1 MALYQYQERVKELI
15 QAGKSVILQAP
26 TGAGKTRAALSPFI
40 ENFFDRDDGSTP
52 RKCIYSVPMRVL
64 ANQFE
69 AEYKKLSSS
78 YQRRNR
84 EEIKVTIQT
93 GEYSKDRQFEGDLIF
108 CTIDQFLSSYL
119 TMPYS
124 LPRRK
129 ANLNAGAF
137 VGSYLVFDEFH
148 LLDPDST
155 LPSTLYA
162 VKRLS
167 FVAPVLLMTATFSKL
182 VLNALKDELYNA
194 EVVLVD
200 PEEAR
205 SIETSLGEKEARQ
218 RIWQVAEGQLSAN
231 AVLEKHNK
239 RSLAIC
245 NTVLRAQELYREL
258 RDSDLAKEKGINIL
272 LLHSRFLQEDR
283 QEIEQSIKTLFGRD
297 NQEGSVIAIAT
308 QTIEV
313 GVDITSEVL
322 HTELAP
328 ASALIQRAGRCA
340 RYAGEQGEVIVYPV
354 ENLSPY
360 GTESEN
366 SAWGKEMKAAFEWLK
381 DKEHAGKAFDFGKE
395 QEFVNAV
402 ATPRDESIL
411 LKLSAGEPSRT
422 QAIHNVLIGADL
434 ANASRLLVRDADSKK
449 VLIHPSPDE
458 LTLDPYLAKGFNL
471 PTKTLFGMLKEW
483 LDRDVDV
490 DWRVRRLIESP
501 DSDESNRTE
510 YGWERLSDV
519 SQLTTT
525 QIIVVNSELAGYL
538 KDEGFVSNKGNTG
551 FVSTLPDIEARV
563 EREGFSYRK
572 ESYEHHIKRV
582 LEAFQDISLKELTY
596 SAKALEQ
603 AAGWSQGSVMR
614 AVWFACLFHDVGKLS
629 EGWQGWARAYQK
641 QIGMPVPATF
651 AAGHTENEWNN
662 KDHKEAEKAISKR
675 YPKPNHAGES
685 ALATAKIIAK
695 SFTQEN
701 EKDLVKAVLTAITR
715 HHTPFAS
722 ECKTYVLEEQAEK
735 HIYTTLDFVP
745 EEIRQR
751 VNLELLRSES
761 KTVQNSFPNLLISP
775 ESDYGWMAYALLA
788 RALRHSDQEGTA
800 RGTRQ
805 EA

>member
-1 MALYQYQERVKELI
+1 MALYPYQKRVKELI

-52 RKCIYSVPMRVL
+52 RKCVYSVPMRVL

-69 AEYKKLSSS
+69 AEYKELSSS

-84 EEIKVTIQT
+84 GEIKVTIQT
-93 GEYSKDRQFEGDLIF
+93 GERREDREFKGDLIF
-108 CTIDQFLSSYL
+108 CTIDQFLSNYL

-124 LPRRK
+124 LPRRL
-129 ANLNAGAF
+129 ANINAGAL

-167 FVAPVLLMTATFSKL
+167 RVAPVLLMTATFSRS
-182 VLNALKDELYNA
+182 VLYALKDELYNA
-194 EVVLVD
+194 EVVLVG

-218 RIWQVAEGQLSAN
+218 RNWQVAEGQLSAS

-245 NTVLRAQELYREL
+245 NTVRRAQELYREL
-258 RDSDLAKEKGINIL
+258 RDSDLAKEKGTNIL

-297 NQEGSVIAIAT
+297 NHEGSVIAIAT

-313 GVDITSEVL
+313 GVDITSEIL

-340 RYAGEQGEVIVYPV
+340 RYAGEQGHVIVYPV
-354 ENLSPY
+354 EKYSPY

-366 SAWGKEMKAAFEWLK
+366 SAWGKEMKSALEWLK
-381 DKEHAGKAFDFGKE
+381 EHNAEIFDFGKE
-395 QEFVNAV
+395 QEFVNAI
-402 ATPRDESIL
+402 ATPRDKDIL
-411 LKLSAGEPSRT
+411 FKLSAGEPIRI
-422 QAIHNVLIGADL
+422 QAIHNILSGNDL
-434 ANASRLLVRDADSKK
+434 TNASRLLVRDADSKR
-449 VLIHPSPDE
+449 VLIHPNPDE

-483 LDRDVDV
+483 LERDVDV
-490 DWRVRRLIESP
+490 DWRVRRLIESQ
-501 DSDESNRTE
+501 DNDESNRTE
-510 YGWERLSDV
+510 YGWERLSDS

-525 QIIVVNSELAGYL
+525 QIIVVNPDLAGYF
-538 KDEGFVSNKGNTG
+538 KDEGFVSDTG
-551 FVSTLPDIEARV
+551 DTDFVSTLPDIEARA
-563 EREGFSYRK
+563 ERDGFSYHK
-572 ESYEHHIKRV
+572 ESYEEHIRRV
-582 LEAFQDISLKELTY
+582 LDAFQDISLRELIY

-603 AAGWSQGSVMR
+603 AAGWSEGSVMR
-614 AVWFACLFHDVGKLS
+614 AVWLACLFHDVGKLS
-629 EGWQGWARAYQK
+629 EAWQGWARAYQK
-641 QIGMPVPATF
+641 QIGMPVPNTF
-651 AAGHTENEWNN
+651 AAGHTENEWKN
-662 KDHKEAEKAISKR
+662 KEHKDAEKVVHKKH
-675 YPKPNHAGES
+675 PKPHHAGES
-685 ALATAKIIAK
+685 ALATAKVIAK

-701 EKDLVKAVLTAITR
+701 EKDLVKAILTAITR

-722 ECKTYVLEEQAEK
+722 ECKTYILEEQAEN
-735 HIYTTLDFVP
+735 HIYATLDFVP
-745 EEIRQR
+745 EEIRQW
-751 VNLELLRSES
+751 VNLELLRGES
-761 KTVQNSFPNLLISP
+761 NTTQNSFSNLLITP
-775 ESDYGWMAYALLA
+775 DDTFGWMAYVLLA
-788 RALRHSDQEGTA
+788 RALRRSDQEGTA
-800 RGTRQ
+800 RGTR
-805 EA
+805 EEV

>member
-1 MALYQYQERVKELI
+1 MALYPYQERVKRLI

-93 GEYSKDRQFEGDLIF
+93 GEHPEDREFKGDLIF

-119 TMPYS
+119 TMPYG
-124 LPRRK
+124 LPRRL
-129 ANLNAGAF
+129 ANLNAGAL

-167 FVAPVLLMTATFSKL
+167 RVAPVLLMTATFSKS

-205 SIETSLGEKEARQ
+205 LIETSFGEKETRQ
-218 RIWQVAEGQLSAN
+218 RIWQVAEAQLSAS
-231 AVLEKHNK
+231 AILEKHNK

-245 NTVLRAQELYREL
+245 NTVRRAQELYREL
-258 RDSDLAKEKGINIL
+258 RDSVRGKDIDVL

-283 QEIEQSIKTLFGRD
+283 QEIEQRIKPLFGRD
-297 NQEGSVIAIAT
+297 NSEGSVIAIAT

-313 GVDITSEVL
+313 GVDITSETL

-366 SAWGKEMKAAFEWLK
+366 SAWGKEMKVAFEWLK
-381 DKEHAGKAFDFGKE
+381 EYSGDVFDFGKE

-402 ATPRDESIL
+402 ATRRDKDIL
-411 LKLSAGEPSRT
+411 MKLSAGEPSRT
-422 QAIHNVLIGADL
+422 EAIHNVLIGADL
-434 ANASRLLVRDADSKK
+434 ADATRLLVRDADSKR
-449 VLIHPSPDE
+449 VLIHPNPDE

-483 LDRDVDV
+483 LERDIDI
-490 DWRVRRLIESP
+490 DWRVRRLIENP

-510 YGWERLSDV
+510 YGWERLSDS
-519 SQLTTT
+519 SQLTAT
-525 QIIVVNSELAGYL
+525 QIIVVNPELAGYL
-538 KDEGFVSNKGNTG
+538 KDEGFVSDTGNTD
-551 FVSTLPDIEARV
+551 FVSTLPDIEARA
-563 EREGFSYRK
+563 EREGFSYHN
-572 ESYEHHIKRV
+572 ESYEDHIERV
-582 LEAFQDISLKELTY
+582 LDAFQDISLKELTY

-603 AAGWSQGSVMR
+603 AAGWSEGSAMR
-614 AVWFACLFHDVGKLS
+614 AVWLACLFHDVGKLS

-641 QIGMPVPATF
+641 QIGMPVPNTF
-651 AAGHTENEWNN
+651 AAGHTENQWKNQV
-662 KDHKEAEKAISKR
+662 HKEAERVVRKKH
-675 YPKPNHAGES
+675 PKPNHAGES
-685 ALATAKIIAK
+685 ALATAKVIARAF
-695 SFTQEN
+695 SQDN
-701 EKDLVKAVLTAITR
+701 EKDLAKAVLTAITR

-722 ECKTYVLEEQAEK
+722 ECKTYMLEEQAEN
-735 HIYTTLDFVP
+735 HIYATLDSVP
-745 EEIRQR
+745 EEIRQW

-761 KTVQNSFPNLLISP
+761 KTIQNSFSNLLITP
-775 ESDYGWMAYALLA
+775 GSDYGWMAYALLA
-788 RALRHSDQEGTA
+788 RALRRSDQEGTA
-800 RGTRQ
+800 RGTR
-805 EA
+805 

>member
-1 MALYQYQERVKELI
+1 MVLYPYQERVKELI

-40 ENFFDRDDGSTP
+40 ENFFDRNDGSTP

-69 AEYKKLSSS
+69 TEYKKLSSS

-93 GEYSKDRQFEGDLIF
+93 GERPEDREFKGDLIF

-119 TMPYS
+119 TMPYG
-124 LPRRK
+124 LPRRL
-129 ANLNAGAF
+129 ANLNAGAL

-167 FVAPVLLMTATFSKL
+167 RVAPVLLMTATFSKS

-194 EVVLVD
+194 EIVLVD
-200 PEEAR
+200 PDEAR
-205 SIETSLGEKEARQ
+205 LIETSFGETETRKRT
-218 RIWQVAEGQLSAN
+218 WQVAEAQLSAD
-231 AVLEKHNK
+231 AILEKHKK

-245 NTVLRAQELYREL
+245 NTVRRAQELYREL
-258 RDSDLAKEKGINIL
+258 RDSDLVKEKGIDVL

-283 QEIEQSIKTLFGRD
+283 QEVEQKIKTLFGRD
-297 NQEGSVIAIAT
+297 NSGGSVIAVAT

-313 GVDITSEVL
+313 GVDITSETL

-340 RYAGEQGEVIVYPV
+340 RYAGEQGQVIVYPV
-354 ENLSPY
+354 DKLSPY

-366 SAWGKEMKAAFEWLK
+366 SAWGKEMRIAFEWLK
-381 DKEHAGKAFDFGKE
+381 EHSGEVFDFGKE

-402 ATPRDESIL
+402 ATPRDKSTL

-422 QAIHNVLIGADL
+422 QAIHNVLVGADL
-434 ANASRLLVRDADSKK
+434 ANAIRLLVRDADSKR
-449 VLIHPSPDE
+449 VLIHPNPDE
-458 LTLDPYLAKGFNL
+458 LTLNPFLVNGFNL

-483 LDRDVDV
+483 LERDVDV

-510 YGWERLSDV
+510 YGWERLSDS
-519 SQLTTT
+519 SQLTAT
-525 QIIVVNSELAGYL
+525 QIIVVNPELAGYL
-538 KDEGFVSNKGNTG
+538 KAEGFISDKGNTG
-551 FVSTLPDIEARV
+551 FVSTMPDIEARAD
-563 EREGFSYRK
+563 REGFSYHK
-572 ESYEHHIKRV
+572 ESYEDHIKRV
-582 LEAFQDISLKELTY
+582 LEAFQDISLKELIY

-603 AAGWSQGSVMR
+603 AAGWSDGSVMR
-614 AVWFACLFHDVGKLS
+614 AVWLACLFHDVGKLS

-641 QIGMPVPATF
+641 QISMPVPANF
-651 AAGHTENEWNN
+651 AVGHTENEWKN
-662 KDHKEAEKAISKR
+662 KEHKEAEKAVHKKH
-675 YPKPNHAGES
+675 PKPNHAGES
-685 ALATAKIIAK
+685 ALATAKVIAR
-695 SFTQEN
+695 SFSKTE
-701 EKDLVKAVLTAITR
+701 EGLAKAILTAITR

-722 ECKTYVLEEQAEK
+722 ECKTYVLEEQAEN
-735 HIYTTLDFVP
+735 HIYATLDFVP
-745 EEIRQR
+745 AEIRQR

-761 KTVQNSFPNLLISP
+761 KTIQNSFSNLLIAP
-775 ESDYGWMAYALLA
+775 DDTFGWMAYALLA
-788 RALRHSDQEGTA
+788 RALRRSDQEGTA
-800 RGTRQ
+800 RGTR
-805 EA
+805 

>member
-1 MALYQYQERVKELI
+1 MALYPYQERVKELI

-93 GEYSKDRQFEGDLIF
+93 GERSEDKEFKGDLIF

-119 TMPYS
+119 TMPYG
-124 LPRRK
+124 LPRRL
-129 ANLNAGAF
+129 ANINTGALI
-137 VGSYLVFDEFH
+137 GSYLIFDEFH

-162 VKRLS
+162 AKRLS
-167 FVAPVLLMTATFSKL
+167 RIAPVLLMTATFSKS

-194 EVVLVD
+194 EVVLVEPD
-200 PEEAR
+200 EAR
-205 SIETSLGEKEARQ
+205 LIETSFGEKETRQ
-218 RIWQVAEGQLSAN
+218 RTWRIAEAQLSAS
-231 AVLEKHNK
+231 AILEKHNK
-239 RSLAIC
+239 HSLAIC
-245 NTVLRAQELYREL
+245 NTVRRAQELYREL
-258 RDSDLAKEKGINIL
+258 RDLVKSKDIDVL

-283 QEIEQSIKTLFGRD
+283 QEIEQRIKTLFGRD
-297 NQEGSVIAIAT
+297 NSEGSVIAVAT

-313 GVDITSEVL
+313 GVDITSKTL

-366 SAWGKEMKAAFEWLK
+366 SAWGKEMKVAFEWLK
-381 DKEHAGKAFDFGKE
+381 EHSGKVFDFGKE

-422 QAIHNVLIGADL
+422 EAIHNILIGADL
-434 ANASRLLVRDADSKK
+434 VNAGRLLVRDADSKR
-449 VLIHPSPDE
+449 VLIHPNPDE
-458 LTLDPYLAKGFNL
+458 LTLDPYLANGFNL

-483 LDRDVDV
+483 LERDIDV

-510 YGWERLSDV
+510 YGWERLSDS
-519 SQLTTT
+519 SQLTATK
-525 QIIVVNSELAGYL
+525 IIVVNPELAGYL
-538 KDEGFVSNKGNTG
+538 KDEGFVSDTGNTD
-551 FVSTLPDIEARV
+551 FVSTLPDIEARA
-563 EREGFSYRK
+563 EREGFSYHK
-572 ESYEHHIKRV
+572 ESYEDHIKRV
-582 LEAFQDISLKELTY
+582 LEAFQDI
-596 SAKALEQ
+596 
-603 AAGWSQGSVMR
+603 
-614 AVWFACLFHDVGKLS
+614 
-629 EGWQGWARAYQK
+629 
-641 QIGMPVPATF
+641 P
-651 AAGHTENEWNN
+651 
-662 KDHKEAEKAISKR
+662 
-675 YPKPNHAGES
+675 
-685 ALATAKIIAK
+685 
-695 SFTQEN
+695 
-701 EKDLVKAVLTAITR
+701 
-715 HHTPFAS
+715 
-722 ECKTYVLEEQAEK
+722 
-735 HIYTTLDFVP
+735 
-745 EEIRQR
+745 
-751 VNLELLRSES
+751 
-761 KTVQNSFPNLLISP
+761 
-775 ESDYGWMAYALLA
+775 
-788 RALRHSDQEGTA
+788 
-800 RGTRQ
+800 
-805 EA
+805 

>member
-1 MALYQYQERVKELI
+1 MALYAYQERVKELI
-15 QAGKSVILQAP
+15 QSGKSVILQAP

-93 GEYSKDRQFEGDLIF
+93 GEHSEDREFAGDLIF

-119 TMPYS
+119 TMPYG
-124 LPRRK
+124 LPRRL
-129 ANLNAGAF
+129 ANINAGAL

-162 VKRLS
+162 IKRLS
-167 FVAPVLLMTATFSKL
+167 QIAPVLLMTATFSSS
-182 VLNALKDELYNA
+182 VLYALQKEIHNS

-200 PEEAR
+200 PEEAH
-205 SIETSLGEKEARQ
+205 SIETSFGEKEARQ
-218 RIWQVAEGQLSAN
+218 RTWQVAEAQLSAS
-231 AVLEKHNK
+231 AILERHNK

-245 NTVLRAQELYREL
+245 NTVRRAQELYREL
-258 RDSDLAKEKGINIL
+258 RDSVRGQDIDVL

-283 QEIEQSIKTLFGRD
+283 QEIEQRIKTLFGRD
-297 NQEGSVIAIAT
+297 NSEGSVIAIAT

-313 GVDITSEVL
+313 GVDITSETL

-366 SAWGKEMKAAFEWLK
+366 SAWGKEMKVAFEWLK
-381 DKEHAGKAFDFGKE
+381 EHSGKVFDFGKE

-411 LKLSAGEPSRT
+411 LKLSAGEPSRI

-434 ANASRLLVRDADSKK
+434 ANATRLLVRDADSKR

-483 LDRDVDV
+483 LERDVDIE
-490 DWRVRRLIESP
+490 WRVKRLIESKN
-501 DSDESNRTE
+501 DEEESNRAE
-510 YGWERLSDV
+510 YGWERLSET
-519 SQLTTT
+519 SQLTST
-525 QIIVVNSELAGYL
+525 QVIVVNPELAGYL
-538 KDEGFVSNKGNTG
+538 KDEGFVSDTGNTD
-551 FVSTLPDIEARV
+551 FVSTLPDIEARA
-563 EREGFSYRK
+563 EREGFSYHK
-572 ESYEHHIKRV
+572 ESYEDHIRRV

-603 AAGWSQGSVMR
+603 AAGWSEGSVMR
-614 AVWFACLFHDVGKLS
+614 AVWLACLFHDVGKLS

-641 QIGMPVPATF
+641 EIGDPVSRDF
-651 AAGHTENEWNN
+651 SAGHTEFDRKNPIHD
-662 KDHKEAEKAISKR
+662 KAEKSVR
-675 YPKPNHAGES
+675 GHHPKPNHAGES
-685 ALATAKIIAK
+685 ALAIERVIVRA
-695 SFTQEN
+695 FTQN
-701 EKDLVKAVLTAITR
+701 EEGLTKAILTAITR
-715 HHTPFAS
+715 HHTPFAH
-722 ECKTYVLEEQAEK
+722 ECGAFALEGQAES
-735 HIYTTLDFVP
+735 HIHATLDFVP
-745 EEIRQR
+745 EEVRQR
-751 VNLELLRSES
+751 INLELLRSES
-761 KTVQNSFPNLLISP
+761 KTIQNSFSNSLIAP
-775 ESDYGWMAYALLA
+775 DDRFGWMAYMLLA
-788 RALRHSDQEGTA
+788 RALRHSDQEGTKK
-800 RGTRQ
+800 GSL
-805 EA
+805 